1 MQNDLFIPAR
11 GISMLVS
18 IKHQLLADHDLCM
31 EVSGCGRAVMASTI
45 DNLIAKACAIESRYH
60 DCHTQ
65 YKLEKEENDA
75 YRDMLGDF
83 TPDMLTDDEKAEL
96 HTLVEKWRRKD
107 EEVYGAE

>member
-1 MQNDLFIPAR
+1 MNDHLFIPAR
-11 GISMLVS
+11 SISMLIS
-18 IKHQLLADHDLCM
+18 IKHQLLADHDLC
-31 EVSGCGRAVMASTI
+31 EKVTGCGRGVMASAI

-60 DCHTQ
+60 DYHTQ

-96 HTLVEKWRRKD
+96 HALVEKWRRKD